1 LICLNKSE
9 VNSRGVVEGEV
20 HDVEGEDEWPERAV
34 AGSTLLLVLGLAL
47 YPGRVLVK
55 AGADAISFEVELT
68 LAGRLIL
75 FDHEG
80 ALLVVGRSS
89 EQVLERLNQR
99 LWISSLLVPFVLHL
113 FVGMHRVIERLRV
126 GPLSFGQSG
135 FDDVLSVLVSDEVI
149 LELRDWD
156 LGKHLL
162 PEERTFDSVQH

>member
-1 LICLNKSE
+1 MICLNKSE

-20 HDVEGEDEWPERAV
+20 HDVEGEDEWPERAA

-55 AGADAISFEVELT
+55 AGADAISSEVELT

-99 LWISSLLVPFVLHL
+99 LWISSL
-113 FVGMHRVIERLRV
+113 
-126 GPLSFGQSG
+126 
-135 FDDVLSVLVSDEVI
+135 
-149 LELRDWD
+149 
-156 LGKHLL
+156 
-162 PEERTFDSVQH
+162 